1 MWCIR
6 WGKTHGLL
14 VEGGLTYDSIRQ
26 SVANA
31 NIAFREGVSELFE
44 FLEVYFPS
52 FFGRY
57 KFLHVD
63 MFIVYQ
69 VNI

>member
-6 WGKTHGLL
+6 WGKAHGLL

-31 NIAFREGVSELFE
+31 NIAFREGVCELFE
-44 FLEVYFPS
+44 FLEVDFPS
-52 FFGRY
+52 FY
-57 KFLHVD
+57 KFLNVD